1 MLSALFGIL
10 TSFAAAAGNL
20 LTHFGSFAATRCI
33 CPFFRFTAAAQRPR
47 PLFWFTAAAAAC
59 HSNTCRRNTAAA
71 GTAAAASFFSD
82 DTAKRSCKPDGNPA
96 NYHIIQKTHVSP
108 SLYDFPNQ
116 AVRKTDSVP
125 DKSRRKPAMRLHTA
139 EAPLL
144 PPLFAIQALC
154 GPLQSQPH
162 TGYTAA

>member
-1 MLSALFGIL
+1 MTILFLKHFFSACKPFCKNNYSRSDINQIPTIHNLFSTIKKADSAMLSALFDIL
-10 TSFAAAAGNL
+10 TSFA
-20 LTHFGSFAATRCI
+20 
-33 CPFFRFTAAAQRPR
+33 
-47 PLFWFTAAAAAC
+47 
-59 HSNTCRRNTAAA
+59 AAA

-82 DTAKRSCKPDGNPA
+82 DTAQRSCKPNGNPA

-108 SLYDFPNQ
+108 SLYVFPNQ
-116 AVRKTDSVP
+116 TIRKTDSVP
-125 DKSRRKPAMRLHTA
+125 DKSRRKPAMRPHTA

-144 PPLFAIQALC
+144 QLLFVIQALC

>member
-1 MLSALFGIL
+1 MLSALFDIL

-33 CPFFRFTAAAQRPR
+33 CPFFRFTAAA
-47 PLFWFTAAAAAC
+47 AAC

-82 DTAKRSCKPDGNPA
+82 DTAQRSCKPDGNPA

-108 SLYDFPNQ
+108 SLYVFPYQ
-116 AVRKTDSVP
+116 TIRKTDSVP

-144 PPLFAIQALC
+144 QLLFVIQALC

-162 TGYTAA
+162 TGCTAA